1 MQEDDR
7 ALSLAELAKLVADRF
22 GSELADSPENLIG
35 SEVDSLLL
43 VEIVLVVEQLGVRI
57 QDQWLDDI
65 LDFSDLHHYYVQ
77 AWNEG
82 RVGANRTFEHPLMGR
97 SALLRPIL
105 PQDVGPLYVGLQ
117 EPSVAQTWRFRS
129 RTPSP
134 EAFQA
139 ALWDGVFLQYVV
151 CSPRNPEP
159 LGLVTAFNE
168 DRGARHC
175 EIGLAM
181 TSVFH
186 NRRMAT
192 EAAILFINHLFVE
205 FDLRKVY
212 IETLDITAER
222 LGLARHELI
231 HQEGRKLGHER
242 IAGNLHDTLL
252 FAIYQPEWRSALQR
266 GLPGLVAGTSP
277 LDEDG

>member
-43 VEIVLVVEQLGVRI
+43 VEIVLVVEQLGVRT
-57 QDQWLDDI
+57 
-65 LDFSDLHHYYVQ
+65 
-77 AWNEG
+77 N
-82 RVGANRTFEHPLMGR
+82 
-97 SALLRPIL
+97 
-105 PQDVGPLYVGLQ
+105 
-117 EPSVAQTWRFRS
+117 AQPR
-129 RTPSP
+129 
-134 EAFQA
+134 AFQA

-192 EAAILFINHLFVE
+192 EAAILFINHLCVE

-231 HQEGRKLGHER
+231 HQERRKLEHER
-242 IAGNLHDTLL
+242 SAGNLHDTLL
-252 FAIYQPEWRSALQR
+252 FAIYQPE
-266 GLPGLVAGTSP
+266 
-277 LDEDG
+277 